1 MERTIEVNGRKI
13 VLRMWTKQEASKFE
27 SKYRLQHYA
36 NLVATYLMQSEDIW
50 QKVSRG
56 LIAKEVALG
65 IIKMFK
71 EEIER
76 FQEKYL
82 DVIEDGGLT
91 RLVKAQAEKLVLC
104 VVEPKLSIE
113 EWLSQDEAFF
123 NRVHLELEKYLSQSY
138 VDEDSLAS
146 QLRQY
151 LRTCEQQNLTL
162 LPTEVLNKLDELE
175 AKLTRREDVKKK

>member
-1 MERTIEVNGRKI
+1 MERTIEVSGRKV

-36 NLVATYLMQSEDIW
+36 NLVATYLMQSEDVW

-56 LIAKEVALG
+56 FITKDVALG

-82 DVIEDGGLT
+82 DVVEDGGIT
-91 RLVKAQAEKLVLC
+91 RLVRAQAEKLALC
-104 VVEPKLSIE
+104 IIEPKLSVE
-113 EWLSQDEAFF
+113 QWLNEDEAFF
-123 NRVHLELEKYLSQSY
+123 NKVHLELEKYLSQSY
-138 VDEDSLAS
+138 VDEDGLAS

-151 LRTCEQQNLTL
+151 LRNCEQQNLTL
-162 LPTEVLNKLDELE
+162 SPTEVLNKLDELQ